1 MARQLSATAASPS
14 LTSVLLLAAVAVALG
29 AAMGGVGAHGNP
41 VLTLLAGGL
50 VVAVAVA
57 TSRKAVLWFVLVGA
71 LVITGVAQLYLPGSR
86 IVRYVVPL
94 ASFALLLHVWLDAV
108 SGRTRPLDEAIPAPV
123 GWGLLFVVLA
133 LASSLLNLDSPQIR
147 LLGLKN
153 YFQMWGLFVG
163 VALLRWDGSLGRNLA
178 QGALLL
184 ALLQLPFALHQ
195 YLYLVPQR
203 VGLGDGI
210 VPVDVVAGT
219 FGAERLGGGA
229 NAVLAAFAVI
239 VAAGLLAFWK
249 NGLLAGTTSLA
260 LALLVLTPLL
270 VNQAKIAALYLP
282 LAFLVV
288 FHRDLVAR
296 PLRFVGAALGML
308 LALAVLLTALA
319 LNNPSGR
326 QHTWSELVTET
337 VARQTASAE
346 ERRGQYNEL
355 TRITAVSFWAR
366 EHVDA
371 PVLQTLFGHG
381 PAASFEF
388 GGNVV
393 DTADTL
399 AWRRYPGL
407 RIGYTGVSA
416 LLWDTGLFGLA
427 AVLGMFASAFV
438 LAGRLA
444 QACRAA
450 DPRRAAMLDSA
461 QAAVAVLALS
471 LAHKDFFVVNLPYQ
485 TLTLLVLGYVANAW
499 LETKRPAAA

>member
-1 MARQLSATAASPS
+1 LPLAGVLVIAA
-14 LTSVLLLAAVAVALG
+14 AAVVLG
-29 AAMGGVGAHGNP
+29 AAVGGVGALGNP
-41 VLTLLAGGL
+41 IVSLVAGGL
-50 VVAVAVA
+50 VVAAAVA
-57 TSRKAVLWFVLVGA
+57 TSRRAVLWFVLIGA
-71 LVITGVAQLYLPGSR
+71 LVVTGVAQLYLPGSR

-94 ASFALLLHVWLDAV
+94 ASLALLMHWWLDGV
-108 SGRTRPLDEAIPAPV
+108 SGRARPLDEPVPAPV
-123 GWGLLFVVLA
+123 AWGLLFVVLA
-133 LASSLLNLDSPQIR
+133 LVSSLLNMESPAIR

-153 YFQMWGLFVG
+153 YFQMWGLFLG
-163 VALLRWDGSLGRNLA
+163 VALLRWDGGLSRNLA

-195 YLYLVPQR
+195 YVYLVPRR

-229 NAVLAAFAVI
+229 NAVLAAYLVI

-249 NGLLAGTTSLA
+249 NGLVGGATALA
-260 LALLVLTPLL
+260 LAVLVLTPLL

-288 FHRDLVAR
+288 FRRDVVAR
-296 PLRFVGAALGML
+296 PLRFLAAALGTA

-326 QHTWSELVTET
+326 DHTWSELVADT
-337 VARQTASAE
+337 VARQTASVE

-355 TRITAVSFWAR
+355 TRITAVTFWVR

-371 PVLQTLFGHG
+371 PALQTLFGHG
-381 PAASFEF
+381 PGASFEF
-388 GGNVV
+388 RGNVV

-416 LLWDTGLFGLA
+416 LLWDTGLLGLA

-438 LAGRLA
+438 MAGRLA
-444 QACRAA
+444 NASRAS
-450 DPRRAAMLDSA
+450 DPRRAALLDAA
-461 QAAVAVLALS
+461 QAAVAILALS

-485 TLTLLVLGYVANAW
+485 ALTLLVFGYVANAW
-499 LETKRPAAA
+499 LETRRAGA